1 MEQSVF
7 YLIMCLI
14 GNMLGFYISFQ
25 FLNVFFEEGSKKEQ
39 IIRYAAF
46 ALFFV
51 FNSLE
56 TFLWEWPYSFI
67 LLTSIAGMFIMTL
80 TYRGDWRI
88 KIVAAVLVGG
98 LNAVLE
104 DVAYRLLI
112 SLGTEYIYAL
122 TAAVTDLLFFMCMLL
137 ARKITDFKK
146 GQTIMISEWI
156 AVILIPAFSVLFSA
170 LVLDQCRSGRTAFFG
185 GLCILILNLAVFYLL
200 DNLTR
205 LRREQFERFI
215 LDKEGKAY
223 ELQFKE
229 LLEEDKKIR
238 SIRHD
243 IKNHLFVLREMSS
256 KNDFSG
262 IDEYIMALDEMIK
275 DSEPLVKTGNVVIDS
290 ILNGKLSFVKNKFG
304 IEPETHISVSSNIAV
319 EKHDICIIL
328 GNLLDNAIEA
338 LEECRDG
345 MLKVSMSEDRGLL
358 LIRVM
363 NSYNGKLKRN
373 GKNFVTSKLNGEN
386 HGIGLKNV
394 ERSVKKYQGEMK
406 IDDAKNCFDVEI
418 MLYV

>member
-1 MEQSVF
+1 
-7 YLIMCLI
+7 
-14 GNMLGFYISFQ
+14 
-25 FLNVFFEEGSKKEQ
+25 
-39 IIRYAAF
+39 
-46 ALFFV
+46 
-51 FNSLE
+51 
-56 TFLWEWPYSFI
+56 
-67 LLTSIAGMFIMTL
+67 MTL
-80 TYRGDWRI
+80 TYRGDWRV

-394 ERSVKKYQGEMK
+394 ERSVKQYQGEMK